1 MSSLLSAAKTAK
13 SAVSD
18 AKSAVSDAKSAV
30 SDAKSAVSDA
40 KSATKDAASD
50 AASAAASDAVIAEYF
65 RLNGLGPSPLNTATA
80 NAEKQVMSQIDGIT
94 TNNPAA
100 AGIIGKANQFYEN
113 IKNIDFEKY
122 KTPLTEEDKFRAEL
136 LILSTKPEFQKYFSQ
151 RVVQILVSEFYKLLS
166 ELGDLSITYTQLLKT
181 SKLTLHDEDDENYS
195 EFFTEPPIDININQ
209 PCNNVVVVDK
219 YNLVTNE
226 KIKYFFKN
234 AMILYSELVKEE
246 FTKLG
251 KVIKR
256 YNKLK
261 NKLKKQKDILEPK
274 DLKEAE
280 EQVKQ
285 IKQQFDISRMSGGF
299 FQPKMQISDDNKEL
313 LENDNVIKFTPG
325 GFSNRI
331 KFYQVKKNNNLLT
344 LIECNDDSIEI
355 TGTAADKILNSG
367 NCEFVSND
375 NPDNNCKTLQKI
387 IDTKIKNLDTFFY
400 NILLRI
406 LINNK
411 DEFLKCLRIKL
422 SIILNKVL
430 DKLYEILKSAT
441 REKLNSNIEHYTYS
455 DKDNEIIKLTEKM
468 FCITDFD
475 LQPFRSIVE
484 LSLAKKHNQIEA
496 VKAKIAADAQ
506 AKAKAKIA
514 AWPKNIELKDYN
526 HLKITCADGTTQELK
541 IGNCIKI
548 NNVKA
553 KIVNFSTK
561 PCNFLKKDIVI
572 GIMCEKLD
580 NSEKFFISLT
590 PFLNSTEKWKDINKI
605 ECKSKEDADTEDAKY
620 EKITNEINYNDGIN
634 YYIKDENGTYKQQN
648 GKILSVNRKLGKLI
662 AKLNLNDKPS
672 INCSNC
678 YIKKNEKTE
687 AENKQKEQ
695 EKLDEIYE
703 KQGVI
708 LKEILDDDSK
718 AKAKAKAEAEAE
730 AKKAKAKAKKEVMKK
745 RLQDGEEKQKRDNEI
760 DIITG
765 NLKFPGGKKTTRKSS
780 SRVSRK
786 TRRHKRTSR

>member
-1 MSSLLSAAKTAK
+1 MSSLLSAVSDVK

-18 AKSAVSDAKSAV
+18 
-30 SDAKSAVSDA
+30 AVSDA

-325 GFSNRI
+325 GFSNRV
-331 KFYQVKKNNNLLT
+331 KFYQVKNNNNSLT

-355 TGTAADKILNSG
+355 TGPAADKILNSG

-375 NPDNNCKTLQKI
+375 NRDNNCKTLQKI

-484 LSLAKKHNQIEA
+484 LSLVKKHNQIEA
-496 VKAKIAADAQ
+496 VKAHAQ
-506 AKAKAKIA
+506 AEAAKVHAQAEADKAKIA
-514 AWPKNIELKDYN
+514 AAAKAHAQSE
-526 HLKITCADGTTQELK
+526 ADR
-541 IGNCIKI
+541 I
-548 NNVKA
+548 A
-553 KIVNFSTK
+553 K
-561 PCNFLKKDIVI
+561 
-572 GIMCEKLD
+572 E
-580 NSEKFFISLT
+580 
-590 PFLNSTEKWKDINKI
+590 
-605 ECKSKEDADTEDAKY
+605 EDAKY
-620 EKITNEINYNDGIN
+620 EQITKSATYSASGID
-634 YYIKDENGTYKQQN
+634 YYVKNNGIYTKK
-648 GKILSVNRKLGKLI
+648 GKAIEVTKHSFP
-662 AKLNLNDKPS
+662 AKLVFKQIGHSGNYFVTVS
-672 INCSNC
+672 ENC
-678 YIKKNEKTE
+678 YVIKEELEKDKV
-687 AENKQKEQ
+687 KQK
-695 EKLDEIYE
+695 
-703 KQGVI
+703 
-708 LKEILDDDSK
+708 
-718 AKAKAKAEAEAE
+718 AE
-730 AKKAKAKAKKEVMKK
+730 AKK
-745 RLQDGEEKQKRDNEI
+745 
-760 DIITG
+760 
-765 NLKFPGGKKTTRKSS
+765 GGKTKKKYNKRFLTRKSSTRKSS

>member
-1 MSSLLSAAKTAK
+1 
-13 SAVSD
+13 
-18 AKSAVSDAKSAV
+18 
-30 SDAKSAVSDA
+30 
-40 KSATKDAASD
+40 
-50 AASAAASDAVIAEYF
+50 
-65 RLNGLGPSPLNTATA
+65 
-80 NAEKQVMSQIDGIT
+80 MSQIDGIT

-325 GFSNRI
+325 GFSNR
-331 KFYQVKKNNNLLT
+331 
-344 LIECNDDSIEI
+344 
-355 TGTAADKILNSG
+355 
-367 NCEFVSND
+367 
-375 NPDNNCKTLQKI
+375 DNNCKTLQKI

>member
-1 MSSLLSAAKTAK
+1 M
-13 SAVSD
+13 
-18 AKSAVSDAKSAV
+18 
-30 SDAKSAVSDA
+30 
-40 KSATKDAASD
+40 AS
-50 AASAAASDAVIAEYF
+50 
-65 RLNGLGPSPLNTATA
+65 
-80 NAEKQVMSQIDGIT
+80 
-94 TNNPAA
+94 
-100 AGIIGKANQFYEN
+100 IINKAINKANNFYE
-113 IKNIDFEKY
+113 NIDFEKY

-166 ELGDLSITYTQLLKT
+166 ELGDLSITYTQLLKA
-181 SKLTLHDEDDENYS
+181 SNLTLDDEDDENYS

-209 PCNNVVVVDK
+209 PCNNVVVDDK

-226 KIKYFFKN
+226 KIKDFFKN

-251 KVIKR
+251 KVIKK
-256 YNKLK
+256 Y
-261 NKLKKQKDILEPK
+261 NKLKKQKDILDPK
-274 DLKEAE
+274 YQKEAE
-280 EQVKQ
+280 KQIEQ
-285 IKQQFDISRMSGGF
+285 IKQQFDISLMSGGGF
-299 FQPKMQISDDNKEL
+299 FQPKMQISNDNKEL

-325 GFSNRI
+325 GFSNQI

-430 DKLYEILKSAT
+430 DKLYEISKSTT
-441 REKLNSNIEHYTYS
+441 RDKLNSNIENYTYS

-484 LSLAKKHNQIEA
+484 LSLAKKHNQIKA
-496 VKAKIAADAQ
+496 VKSKIAA
-506 AKAKAKIA
+506 AKEESDRIAK
-514 AWPKNIELKDYN
+514 E
-526 HLKITCADGTTQELK
+526 
-541 IGNCIKI
+541 
-548 NNVKA
+548 
-553 KIVNFSTK
+553 
-561 PCNFLKKDIVI
+561 
-572 GIMCEKLD
+572 
-580 NSEKFFISLT
+580 
-590 PFLNSTEKWKDINKI
+590 
-605 ECKSKEDADTEDAKY
+605 EDAK
-620 EKITNEINYNDGIN
+620 T
-634 YYIKDENGTYKQQN
+634 
-648 GKILSVNRKLGKLI
+648 
-662 AKLNLNDKPS
+662 
-672 INCSNC
+672 
-678 YIKKNEKTE
+678 
-687 AENKQKEQ
+687 
-695 EKLDEIYE
+695 
-703 KQGVI
+703 
-708 LKEILDDDSK
+708 
-718 AKAKAKAEAEAE
+718 KAEADRI
-730 AKKAKAKAKKEVMKK
+730 AKEEEKAKKEEIKNGPYKILGLENTATIEEIKK
-745 RLQDGEEKQKRDNEI
+745 AYKKLALKYHPDRNKDAEAEEIFKAISSAQEILNKYPIPEI
-760 DIITG
+760 DDNQSENEYKNIMKQIQKKQEYE
-765 NLKFPGGKKTTRKSS
+765 NKPKSGGKPLHICTHKMPTYRFKMRKGVKNVSLKKYFTRKSSTRKSSTRKSSTRKSS

>member
-18 AKSAVSDAKSAV
+18 AKSAVSDVKSAV
-30 SDAKSAVSDA
+30 SDVKSAVSA
-40 KSATKDAASD
+40 AASATKDAASD

-65 RLNGLGPSPLNTATA
+65 RLNGLGPPPLNTATA
-80 NAEKQVMSQIDGIT
+80 KAEKQVMSQIDGIT

-100 AGIIGKANQFYEN
+100 AGIIGKVATANKIFEN
-113 IKNIDFEKY
+113 IKNIDFE
-122 KTPLTEEDKFRAEL
+122 TPLTEEDKFRAEL

-181 SKLTLHDEDDENYS
+181 SKLTLDDEDDENYS

-209 PCNNVVVVDK
+209 PCNNVVVDDK

-226 KIKYFFKN
+226 KIKDFFKN

-251 KVIKR
+251 KVIKK

-285 IKQQFDISRMSGGF
+285 IKQQFDISPISGGF
-299 FQPKMQISDDNKEL
+299 GPERYKH
-313 LENDNVIKFTPG
+313 V
-325 GFSNRI
+325 
-331 KFYQVKKNNNLLT
+331 
-344 LIECNDDSIEI
+344 
-355 TGTAADKILNSG
+355 
-367 NCEFVSND
+367 
-375 NPDNNCKTLQKI
+375 
-387 IDTKIKNLDTFFY
+387 KNLDTFFY

-441 REKLNSNIEHYTYS
+441 REKLNSNIENYTYS

-484 LSLAKKHNQIEA
+484 LSLVKKHNQIEA
-496 VKAKIAADAQ
+496 VKAKFAAEADRIA
-506 AKAKAKIA
+506 
-514 AWPKNIELKDYN
+514 
-526 HLKITCADGTTQELK
+526 
-541 IGNCIKI
+541 
-548 NNVKA
+548 
-553 KIVNFSTK
+553 
-561 PCNFLKKDIVI
+561 
-572 GIMCEKLD
+572 
-580 NSEKFFISLT
+580 
-590 PFLNSTEKWKDINKI
+590 
-605 ECKSKEDADTEDAKY
+605 KEEDAK
-620 EKITNEINYNDGIN
+620 T
-634 YYIKDENGTYKQQN
+634 
-648 GKILSVNRKLGKLI
+648 
-662 AKLNLNDKPS
+662 
-672 INCSNC
+672 
-678 YIKKNEKTE
+678 
-687 AENKQKEQ
+687 
-695 EKLDEIYE
+695 
-703 KQGVI
+703 
-708 LKEILDDDSK
+708 
-718 AKAKAKAEAEAE
+718 KAEADRIAKEEDAKTKAE
-730 AKKAKAKAKKEVMKK
+730 ADRIAKEEEKAKKEEIKNGPYKILGLENTATIEEIKK
-745 RLQDGEEKQKRDNEI
+745 AYKKLALKYHPDRNKDAEAEEIFKAISDAKEILNKYPIPEI
-760 DIITG
+760 DDDQWENEYKKIMKQIQKKQEYE
-765 NLKFPGGKKTTRKSS
+765 NKPKSGGKPLHICTHKMPTYRFKMRKDVKNVSLKKYFTRKSSTRKSS
-780 SRVSRK
+780 SRVSQK

>member
-1 MSSLLSAAKTAK
+1 MSSLLSAAKT
-13 SAVSD
+13 

-50 AASAAASDAVIAEYF
+50 AASAATSAATSDAVIAEYF
-65 RLNGLGPSPLNTATA
+65 RLNGLGPPPLNTATA
-80 NAEKQVMSQIDGIT
+80 KAEKQVMSQIDGIT

-100 AGIIGKANQFYEN
+100 AGIIGKVATANKIFEN

-181 SKLTLHDEDDENYS
+181 SKLTLDDEDDENYS

-226 KIKYFFKN
+226 KIKDFFKN

-285 IKQQFDISRMSGGF
+285 IKQQFDISPISGGF
-299 FQPKMQISDDNKEL
+299 GPERYKH
-313 LENDNVIKFTPG
+313 V
-325 GFSNRI
+325 
-331 KFYQVKKNNNLLT
+331 
-344 LIECNDDSIEI
+344 
-355 TGTAADKILNSG
+355 
-367 NCEFVSND
+367 
-375 NPDNNCKTLQKI
+375 
-387 IDTKIKNLDTFFY
+387 KNLDTFFY

-422 SIILNKVL
+422 SIILNKIL
-430 DKLYEILKSAT
+430 DKLYEISKSAT
-441 REKLNSNIEHYTYS
+441 REKLNSNIENYTYS

-475 LQPFRSIVE
+475 LQSFRSIVE
-484 LSLAKKHNQIEA
+484 LSLVKKHNQIEA
-496 VKAKIAADAQ
+496 VKAA
-506 AKAKAKIA
+506 AKAKANANAAADLATKAKALA
-514 AWPKNIELKDYN
+514 AWPQKIKLKNN
-526 HLKITCADGTTQELK
+526 HLIITRADGTTQELK
-541 IGNCIKI
+541 IEDCIKI
-548 NNVKA
+548 NNVKV

-561 PCNFLKKDIVI
+561 PYKFLKKDIVI
-572 GIMCEKLD
+572 GIMYQKLD
-580 NSEKFFISLT
+580 NSEKNFVSLSPFF
-590 PFLNSTEKWKDINKI
+590 NSTNKNENWKDINKI
-605 ECKSKEDADTEDAKY
+605 DC
-620 EKITNEINYNDGIN
+620 ND
-634 YYIKDENGTYKQQN
+634 
-648 GKILSVNRKLGKLI
+648 V
-662 AKLNLNDKPS
+662 P
-672 INCSNC
+672 
-678 YIKKNEKTE
+678 
-687 AENKQKEQ
+687 
-695 EKLDEIYE
+695 
-703 KQGVI
+703 VI
-708 LKEILDDDSK
+708 
-718 AKAKAKAEAEAE
+718 
-730 AKKAKAKAKKEVMKK
+730 
-745 RLQDGEEKQKRDNEI
+745 
-760 DIITG
+760 
-765 NLKFPGGKKTTRKSS
+765 GGKKTTRKFS

>member
-1 MSSLLSAAKTAK
+1 
-13 SAVSD
+13 
-18 AKSAVSDAKSAV
+18 
-30 SDAKSAVSDA
+30 
-40 KSATKDAASD
+40 
-50 AASAAASDAVIAEYF
+50 
-65 RLNGLGPSPLNTATA
+65 
-80 NAEKQVMSQIDGIT
+80 
-94 TNNPAA
+94 
-100 AGIIGKANQFYEN
+100 
-113 IKNIDFEKY
+113 
-122 KTPLTEEDKFRAEL
+122 
-136 LILSTKPEFQKYFSQ
+136 
-151 RVVQILVSEFYKLLS
+151 
-166 ELGDLSITYTQLLKT
+166 
-181 SKLTLHDEDDENYS
+181 
-195 EFFTEPPIDININQ
+195 
-209 PCNNVVVVDK
+209 
-219 YNLVTNE
+219 
-226 KIKYFFKN
+226 
-234 AMILYSELVKEE
+234 
-246 FTKLG
+246 
-251 KVIKR
+251 
-256 YNKLK
+256 
-261 NKLKKQKDILEPK
+261 
-274 DLKEAE
+274 
-280 EQVKQ
+280 
-285 IKQQFDISRMSGGF
+285 
-299 FQPKMQISDDNKEL
+299 
-313 LENDNVIKFTPG
+313 
-325 GFSNRI
+325 
-331 KFYQVKKNNNLLT
+331 
-344 LIECNDDSIEI
+344 
-355 TGTAADKILNSG
+355 
-367 NCEFVSND
+367 
-375 NPDNNCKTLQKI
+375 
-387 IDTKIKNLDTFFY
+387 
-400 NILLRI
+400 
-406 LINNK
+406 
-411 DEFLKCLRIKL
+411 
-422 SIILNKVL
+422 
-430 DKLYEILKSAT
+430 
-441 REKLNSNIEHYTYS
+441 
-455 DKDNEIIKLTEKM
+455 M

-484 LSLAKKHNQIEA
+484 LSLVKKDNQIKA
-496 VKAKIAADAQ
+496 VKAKIVADAQAKAKAKIAADAQ
-506 AKAKAKIA
+506 AKIAADEKLIEKFPELSYA

-718 AKAKAKAEAEAE
+718 AKAKAEAEAEAEAE
-730 AKKAKAKAKKEVMKK
+730 AKKAKAKAEAKKEVMKK
-745 RLQDGEEKQKRDNEI
+745 RLQDGEEKKKRDNEI

-780 SRVSRK
+780 SRVSQK